1 MSKNASSSPRR
12 SAFSIVLVTYFV
24 LSGPQAQL
32 LASVLNDF
40 RILQELPT
48 TVRKSSCLRTLAY
61 LMDFA
66 LPFLPG
72 VLAQSQTS
80 WDVPSDSLGRLL
92 QETGSVHGPGGHKQ
106 MPYKWVYKSG
116 VLGNGS
122 SAAEGTTSRW
132 LLVNWPSFGAVWED
146 SKSFFFRFFQ
156 MLVEQGGPGPDG
168 LQSRWLTAL
177 LAVVS

>member
-24 LSGPQAQL
+24 LSGLQAQL

-92 QETGSVHGPGGHKQ
+92 QETGMVQ
-106 MPYKWVYKSG
+106 
-116 VLGNGS
+116 
-122 SAAEGTTSRW
+122 EDTSRC
-132 LLVNWPSFGAVWED
+132 
-146 SKSFFFRFFQ
+146 
-156 MLVEQGGPGPDG
+156 
-168 LQSRWLTAL
+168 LTSEFTR
-177 LAVVS
+177 VVY